1 MNNNKKQI
9 KRIGIDARFYGPGKG
24 LGRYTKEVVDRILDM
39 DTKNEYVIFLGLDS
53 FDIFNTKNPK
63 VKKVLVRARWY
74 SVLEQIMMP
83 YLILR
88 EKLDFMHFL
97 HFNVPLIC
105 PTKYIVTI
113 HDLILT
119 KFPTPRASTLS
130 PIFYKIKH
138 LGYKMII
145 KSGIKNAQ
153 KVIAV
158 SCFTKQ
164 EIINQFSISNDKIV
178 VTYEGVSN
186 DLMKL
191 KAGDK
196 SMSLGYNIRV
206 PFLLYVGNAYP
217 HKNLGGLVNIF
228 SKIRKKYPDLSLVLV
243 GKEDYFYKRL
253 KTYVKDRDFTNIIFT
268 GYVSDQDLAKIYSK
282 ALAYIFSSF
291 CEGFGLPPLEA
302 MNHGVPVLSSNKT
315 CMPEILEDAALY
327 FNPDK
332 ESDAIQKIIEIMEN
346 KDLREKLKIKG
357 FAQVKKY
364 SWDKCAR
371 QTFEIYVR
379 E

>member
-24 LGRYTKEVVDRILDM
+24 LGRYTKEVVDRILGM

-63 VKKVLVRARWY
+63 V
-74 SVLEQIMMP
+74 
-83 YLILR
+83 
-88 EKLDFMHFL
+88 
-97 HFNVPLIC
+97 
-105 PTKYIVTI
+105 
-113 HDLILT
+113 
-119 KFPTPRASTLS
+119 
-130 PIFYKIKH
+130 
-138 LGYKMII
+138 
-145 KSGIKNAQ
+145 
-153 KVIAV
+153 
-158 SCFTKQ
+158 
-164 EIINQFSISNDKIV
+164 
-178 VTYEGVSN
+178 
-186 DLMKL
+186 
-191 KAGDK
+191 
-196 SMSLGYNIRV
+196 
-206 PFLLYVGNAYP
+206 
-217 HKNLGGLVNIF
+217 
-228 SKIRKKYPDLSLVLV
+228 RKKYPDLSLVLV

-291 CEGFGLPPLEA
+291 GGGFAPPPLEA